1 MLNRSLSLV
10 SVEGK
15 VEGQLDVNSIVSAT
29 KVVANLERSDSRDS
43 IRRMSV
49 DSNDQS
55 SPRGQKGARTTSGES
70 RAERA
75 SRKACEDSEYNL
87 LHCAR
92 ITCTDGQ
99 ELEVWL
105 QDATQMQ
112 TFMTMLD
119 VLMKDEFY
127 KYMDE
132 INVDREANQPSA
144 SNQSQ
149 ETEEVV
155 FIPCQWTVLILFHS
169 AASSLVENTFDAR
182 PCSRRV
188 LLQLHR
194 QLIKCT
200 HAIWK
205 HAGANMR
212 KIHIG

>member
-1 MLNRSLSLV
+1 M
-10 SVEGK
+10 
-15 VEGQLDVNSIVSAT
+15 
-29 KVVANLERSDSRDS
+29 
-43 IRRMSV
+43 
-49 DSNDQS
+49 
-55 SPRGQKGARTTSGES
+55 
-70 RAERA
+70 A

-149 ETEEVV
+149 ETEEGEEM
-155 FIPCQWTVLILFHS
+155 PDNRTPLWM
-169 AASSLVENTFDAR
+169 R
-182 PCSRRV
+182 
-188 LLQLHR
+188 LLATNALLGTQKTLLNELEHNQRKVGSQLS
-194 QLIKCT
+194 
-200 HAIWK
+200 
-205 HAGANMR
+205 GS
-212 KIHIG
+212 